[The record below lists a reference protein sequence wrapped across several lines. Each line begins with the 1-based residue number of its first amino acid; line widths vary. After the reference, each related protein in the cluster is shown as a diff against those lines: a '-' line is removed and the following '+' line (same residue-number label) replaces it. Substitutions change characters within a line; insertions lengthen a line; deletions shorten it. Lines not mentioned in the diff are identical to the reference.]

1 MWRAGEDEMRI
12 SDSVANYILDLLNQ
26 ENGTAEIQRNELA
39 SYLGCVPSQ
48 INYVLTSRFTPE
60 QGYIVESRRGGGGY
74 IRITR
79 MRLSKSD
86 MIMHI
91 VNSVGDSLDAA
102 TARAMT
108 ANLAAKWHAGCLRR
122 PADPGRLFR
131 ASLGRCAQGDS
142 ATPCGPPFTR
152 TCFLPPE
159 HKGGVVMMCQSC
171 GKEDRNHPYQNH
183 RQREAGGIPPLRRT
197 APSRRA
203 TAISSPTGAWISAT
217 CWGAL
222 WAARCPGSHVA
233 RCPTCGASFEEI
245 TQSGKIGCADCYQT
259 FRSQLMP
266 VIQRIHGTTR
276 HKGKVPGG
284 SALRITGG
292 STR

>member
-1 MWRAGEDEMRI
+1 MTLFDLEMMRELGIIKVKESQRQQTWRVGEDEMRI
-12 SDSVANYILDLLNQ
+12 SDSVANYILNLLNQ

-108 ANLAAKWHAGCLRR
+108 ANLQQNTMLDASAA
-122 PADPGRLFR
+122 RLIQAACSEQALAAVPKEIRDTVR
-131 ASLGRCAQGDS
+131 AAIYKNMLLA
-142 ATPCGPPFTR
+142 TR
-152 TCFLPPE
+152 T
-159 HKGGVVMMCQSC
+159 
-171 GKEDRNHPYQNH
+171 
-183 RQREAGGIPPLRRT
+183 
-197 APSRRA
+197 
-203 TAISSPTGAWISAT
+203 
-217 CWGAL
+217 
-222 WAARCPGSHVA
+222 
-233 RCPTCGASFEEI
+233 
-245 TQSGKIGCADCYQT
+245 
-259 FRSQLMP
+259 
-266 VIQRIHGTTR
+266 
-276 HKGKVPGG
+276 
-284 SALRITGG
+284 
-292 STR
+292 